1 MVVIPL
7 REVVLVE
14 KVDNTGRGDLGAD
27 SLVVTTRGKVQV
39 MLHRCT
45 GFLFKSYPDQVDR
58 TQVK

>member
-14 KVDNTGRGDLGAD
+14 KVDNTGSGDLGAD

-39 MLHRCT
+39 MLHVLA
-45 GFLFKSYPDQVDR
+45 GFLFKSYPD
-58 TQVK
+58 